1 MRRLAS
7 AIMFVLIA
15 ALAGCAGLNFS
26 QLSPEAKDFHPK
38 TIAVLP
44 ATIGE
49 HESARDVAEAVVA
62 KKLSESMWYEA
73 VVDSAA
79 VKKMITESKELGD
92 NVQNYIQQVNTL
104 GTSDAAQTQKL
115 RDGLQVD
122 ALLLTS
128 VTAWEYGRME
138 GNKVAKAGLG
148 LKLVDAAT
156 GVIVW
161 KANHEL
167 VDEYLAVKP
176 SLDRLAEKLMKR
188 LMKEMPH

>member
-1 MRRLAS
+1 MRNFAF

-26 QLSPEAKDFHPK
+26 QTSPEAKDFHPK

-62 KKLSESMWYEA
+62 KKLSESMWYEG

-104 GTSDAAQTQKL
+104 GTSDAALTQKL

-122 ALLLTS
+122 ALLLTH
-128 VTAWEYGRME
+128 VTAWEYARME
-138 GNKVAKAGLG
+138 GNKVAKVGLG

-156 GVIVW
+156 GVVVW

-167 VDEYLAVKP
+167 IDEYLAVKP

>member
-1 MRRLAS
+1 
-7 AIMFVLIA
+7 MFVLIA
-15 ALAGCAGLNFS
+15 ALAGCAGLDFS
-26 QLSPEAKDFHPK
+26 QTSPEAMDFHPK

-49 HESARDVAEAVVA
+49 NESARDVAEAVVA
-62 KKLSESMWYEA
+62 KKLSESMWYGG
-73 VVDSAA
+73 VVDAAA

-92 NVQNYIQQVNTL
+92 DVQNYIQQVNTL
-104 GTSDAAQTQKL
+104 GTSDAALTQKL

-122 ALLLTS
+122 ALLLTH
-128 VTAWEYGRME
+128 VTSWGYGRME
-138 GNKVAKAGLG
+138 GNKVAKVGLG

-156 GVIVW
+156 GVVVW

-167 VDEYLAVKP
+167 IDEYIAVKP
-176 SLDRLAEKLMKR
+176 SLDRLALKLMKR

>member
-1 MRRLAS
+1 MRNPAY
-7 AIMFVLIA
+7 AIMLVLIA

-26 QLSPEAKDFHPK
+26 EVSPEAKDFHPR

-49 HESARDVAEAVVA
+49 HESARDVAEAVMA
-62 KKLSESMWYEA
+62 KKLSESMWYEG
-73 VVDSAA
+73 VVDSSA
-79 VKKMITESKELGD
+79 VKKMIAESKELGD
-92 NVQNYIQQVNTL
+92 NIQSYLQQVNTL
-104 GTSDAAQTQKL
+104 GTSDAALTQKL

-122 ALLLTS
+122 ALFLTY
-128 VTAWEYGRME
+128 VTSWEYGRME
-138 GNKVAKAGLG
+138 GNKVAKVGLG
-148 LKLVDAAT
+148 VKLVDAAT
-156 GVIVW
+156 GVVVW

-176 SLDRLAEKLMKR
+176 SLGKLAEKLMKR

>member
-26 QLSPEAKDFHPK
+26 QTSPEAKDFHPK

-104 GTSDAAQTQKL
+104 GTSDAALTQKL

-167 VDEYLAVKP
+167 IDEYLAVKP

>member
-1 MRRLAS
+1 MRNLVF
-7 AIMFVLIA
+7 AIMFVSIA

-26 QLSPEAKDFHPK
+26 QMSPEAKEFHPK

-49 HESARDVAEAVVA
+49 HESARDVVEAVVA
-62 KKLSESMWYEA
+62 KKLSESMWYGSVIDA
-73 VVDSAA
+73 AA

-92 NVQNYIQQVNTL
+92 NVQNYLQQVNTL
-104 GTSDAAQTQKL
+104 GTSDAALTQKL

-122 ALLLTS
+122 ALFLTY
-128 VTAWEYGRME
+128 VTSWEYGRME
-138 GNKVAKAGLG
+138 GNKVAKVGLG
-148 LKLVDAAT
+148 IKLVDAAT
-156 GVIVW
+156 GVVVW

-167 VDEYLAVKP
+167 IDEYLAVKP
-176 SLDRLAEKLMKR
+176 SLDRLSEKLMKR

>member
-79 VKKMITESKELGD
+79 IKKMITESKELGD

>member
-1 MRRLAS
+1 MRNLAF

-26 QLSPEAKDFHPK
+26 QMSPEVKDFHPR

-49 HESARDVAEAVVA
+49 HESARDVVEAVVA
-62 KKLSESMWYEA
+62 KKLSESMWYGG
-73 VVDSAA
+73 VVDAAA
-79 VKKMITESKELGD
+79 VKKMMAESKDLSD
-92 NVQNYIQQVNTL
+92 NVQNYLQQVNTL
-104 GTSDAAQTQKL
+104 GTSDAALTQKF

-122 ALLLTS
+122 ALFLTY

-138 GNKVAKAGLG
+138 GNKVAKVGLG
-148 LKLVDAAT
+148 IKLVDAAT

-176 SLDRLAEKLMKR
+176 SLDRLSEKLMKR

>member
-1 MRRLAS
+1 MRNPAY
-7 AIMFVLIA
+7 AIMLVLIA

-26 QLSPEAKDFHPK
+26 EVSPEAKDFHPR

-49 HESARDVAEAVVA
+49 HESARDVVEAVVA
-62 KKLSESMWYEA
+62 KKLSESMWYEG
-73 VVDSAA
+73 VVDAAA
-79 VKKMITESKELGD
+79 VKKMIAESKELGD
-92 NVQNYIQQVNTL
+92 NIQSYLQQVNTL
-104 GTSDAAQTQKL
+104 GTSDAALTQKL

-122 ALLLTS
+122 ALFLTY
-128 VTAWEYGRME
+128 VTSWEYGRME
-138 GNKVAKAGLG
+138 GNKVAKVGLG
-148 LKLVDAAT
+148 VKLVDAAT
-156 GVIVW
+156 GVVVW

-176 SLDRLAEKLMKR
+176 SLGKLAEKLMKR